1 MSEEPLQ
8 GPSRGTLALVKT
20 QPPVPWP
27 LLLLDLSVTGLT
39 TLSPCLCHKYLRNEV
54 SLCPSRFKCN
64 RVYDVSRAKML
75 PLYHSGKRKGEFT
88 SGSEMWLLVGTIW
101 GVLQYAATWSHLT
114 ASDCVG
120 LDSLGIRSFL
130 SCPGGSIAQPRL
142 KTSGLGHLAFLAGH
156 FIHRRE
162 LGLIWTPFLH
172 STIDFLTLLVCFSA
186 NALFSSFNYA
196 ISLSLYYWEYLT
208 RFLKQ
213 QLNLSTCH
221 FVFIIHDSNRSNSLW
236 EHIKWLVLNKQTK
249 THRVNICPKVYNMLV
264 ALVALAWSAS
274 DSGVHSSPQSLLSRA
289 FVLSTVPLITNNGV
303 LFSGVCCHGP
313 SFAP

>member
-162 LGLIWTPFLH
+162 LGLI
-172 STIDFLTLLVCFSA
+172 
-186 NALFSSFNYA
+186 
-196 ISLSLYYWEYLT
+196 
-208 RFLKQ
+208 
-213 QLNLSTCH
+213 
-221 FVFIIHDSNRSNSLW
+221 
-236 EHIKWLVLNKQTK
+236 
-249 THRVNICPKVYNMLV
+249 
-264 ALVALAWSAS
+264 
-274 DSGVHSSPQSLLSRA
+274 
-289 FVLSTVPLITNNGV
+289 
-303 LFSGVCCHGP
+303 
-313 SFAP
+313 